1 MKHSL
6 EVGFSFGLTSGIIT
20 TLGLLIGLNSS
31 TSSKI
36 VVIGGILTIAIAD
49 AFSDALGIHISEES
63 ENKHT
68 SREIWESTFSTF
80 FCKFF
85 IALFF
90 LIPVLLFELG
100 TAVLISAIWGLLLL
114 SGLSF
119 KIAQNQKVKTWQV
132 VAEHLI
138 IAVVVII
145 AAHYVGHWISI
156 VFS

>member
-1 MKHSL
+1 
-6 EVGFSFGLTSGIIT
+6 
-20 TLGLLIGLNSS
+20 
-31 TSSKI
+31 

-85 IALFF
+85 IALSF